1 MNPASSTPSWRRRGC
16 GSWRWAACTCGGAAC
31 RPPAAAIPAPETA
44 CGAPPPLRGET
55 RAAARAEGLTGP
67 LVLRPPAE
75 AGEGWR
81 VSERWVAWRT
91 ASDSIV
97 VDGADGRVASR
108 QPFAELP
115 FFSKLSSWGI
125 YLHMGIMFG
134 LPLQLALFAAGAG
147 IAVIIVLGYRMW
159 WLRRPTVRGTS
170 VPGLPDSP
178 SWRIVAGVV
187 VFAATVG
194 AFLPLL
200 GISLIG
206 FLLLDLVLI
215 GRSRA
220 RRRTVEKQLEAAVLP
235 GGTP

>member
-1 MNPASSTPSWRRRGC
+1 
-16 GSWRWAACTCGGAAC
+16 
-31 RPPAAAIPAPETA
+31 
-44 CGAPPPLRGET
+44 
-55 RAAARAEGLTGP
+55 
-67 LVLRPPAE
+67 
-75 AGEGWR
+75 
-81 VSERWVAWRT
+81 
-91 ASDSIV
+91 
-97 VDGADGRVASR
+97 
-108 QPFAELP
+108 
-115 FFSKLSSWGI
+115 
-125 YLHMGIMFG
+125 MGIMFG
-134 LPLQLALFAAGAG
+134 LPLQLALFAAGVG

-159 WLRRPTVRGTS
+159 WLRRPTARGTS

>member
-1 MNPASSTPSWRRRGC
+1 M
-16 GSWRWAACTCGGAAC
+16 
-31 RPPAAAIPAPETA
+31 E
-44 CGAPPPLRGET
+44 
-55 RAAARAEGLTGP
+55 
-67 LVLRPPAE
+67 
-75 AGEGWR
+75 
-81 VSERWVAWRT
+81 WRT

-97 VDGADGRVASR
+97 VDGADGNVVSR

-115 FFSKLSSWGI
+115 FFSKLASWGI
-125 YLHMGIMFG
+125 YLHMGVMFG
-134 LPLQLALFAAGAG
+134 LPLQLALFVVGLSIAA
-147 IAVIIVLGYRMW
+147 IIVLGYRMW

-170 VPGLPDSP
+170 VPGLPDVP

-206 FLLLDLVLI
+206 FLLLDLVLV

-220 RRRTVEKQLEAAVLP
+220 RRRAVEEQREPAILS
-235 GGTP
+235 GGVP